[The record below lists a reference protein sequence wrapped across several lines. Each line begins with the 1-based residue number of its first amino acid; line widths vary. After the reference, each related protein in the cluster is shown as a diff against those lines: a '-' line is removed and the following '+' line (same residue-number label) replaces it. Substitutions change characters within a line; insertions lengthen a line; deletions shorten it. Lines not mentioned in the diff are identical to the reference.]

1 MTLKAVPKDERDPI
15 PDHVDNPLDVR
26 QASASLTSRVDRVKR
41 VLGQPAALPE
51 ARRRAKDELV
61 ALSREALALWGLV

>member
-1 MTLKAVPKDERDPI
+1 MSIQAVPEAKEPL
-15 PDHVDNPLDVR
+15 PVHMDNPIDVR
-26 QASASLTSRVDRVKR
+26 QGAESLRGRVESIRR

-61 ALSREALALWGLV
+61 ALSREALALWGLI